1 MSNELEIQ
9 DVNVNEWNYLILHDV
24 LSHQEGS
31 GNPNQYENP
40 LLEVEGVKID

>member
-9 DVNVNEWNYLILHDV
+9 DLNVDGWDYLILHDV
-24 LSHQEGS
+24 LSHQEES

-40 LLEVEGVKID
+40 LPEVEGCKN